1 MQTGIQHLHSGMAYL
16 VLAGLA
22 IVFIYSLIGALSNK
36 DFTDK
41 DRKFGLIGLIPAH
54 IQLLAGLL
62 IYFISP
68 LGFSNLSGG
77 NAMGDPVSR
86 LYALEHPLINIL
98 AIVLITVG
106 YSRAKKLSVS
116 KARFRS
122 LYMFYG
128 IALLLILSRIPW
140 DAWMA

>member
-22 IVFIYSLIGALSNK
+22 IVFIYALIGALSNRE
-36 DFTDK
+36 FTDK

-54 IQLLAGLL
+54 IQLLAGIA
-62 IYFISP
+62 IYFFSP
-68 LGFSNLSGG
+68 LGFSNLSSG

-86 LYALEHPLINIL
+86 LYAVEHPLINII
-98 AIVLITVG
+98 AIILITVG

-116 KARFRS
+116 RSRFRS

-128 IALLLILSRIPW
+128 IALILILSRIPW
-140 DAWMA
+140 DAWM

>member
-22 IVFIYSLIGALSNK
+22 IVFIYALIGALGNRE
-36 DFTDK
+36 FTDK
-41 DRKFGLIGLIPAH
+41 SRKFGLIGLIPAH
-54 IQLLAGLL
+54 IQLIVGIA

-77 NAMGDPVSR
+77 NAMGDAVSR
-86 LYALEHPLINIL
+86 LYALEHPLINII
-98 AIVLITVG
+98 AIILITVG
-106 YSRAKKLSVS
+106 YSRAKKLTNS
-116 KARFRS
+116 KARYRS

-140 DAWMA
+140 SAWLA

>member
-16 VLAGLA
+16 VLAGLV

-36 DFTDK
+36 QFTDK

-54 IQLLAGLL
+54 IQLLVGLL

-77 NAMGDPVSR
+77 NAMGDSLSR

-98 AIVLITVG
+98 AVILITVG
-106 YSRAKKLSVS
+106 YSRAKKLTASRA
-116 KARFRS
+116 KFRS

-128 IALLLILSRIPW
+128 IALVLILSRIPW
-140 DAWMA
+140 DAWM